1 MNVYHYIAENNPD
14 AANELC
20 KKYGYFQINS
30 LDELAN
36 CLQHIVATDG
46 EKSLKEVMALHPDK
60 DILIEIFE
68 KKKDDVTPLV
78 EVAPVLKGAD
88 GSTGCGCNKS
98 AGADA
103 SVTTSQTSTVN
114 KTDLYI
120 LGGAII
126 FSMAIFSLIK
136 SKN

>member
-14 AANELC
+14 AAYDLC

-30 LDELAN
+30 LDELGN
-36 CLQHIVATDG
+36 TLQHIVANDG

-60 DILIEIFE
+60 DILIEIFD
-68 KKKDDVTPLV
+68 KKKAEETPVVVTP
-78 EVAPVLKGAD
+78 APMANAD
-88 GSTGCGCNKS
+88 GCGCNTKS
-98 AGADA
+98 GADG
-103 SVTTSQTSTVN
+103 TTTPTSTVN

-126 FSMAIFSLIK
+126 VSMAIFSLIK

>member
-14 AANELC
+14 AAYELC

-36 CLQHIVATDG
+36 TLQHIVANDG

-60 DILIEIFE
+60 DILIEIFD
-68 KKKDDVTPLV
+68 KKKVEDTPV
-78 EVAPVLKGAD
+78 ETAPPMKMMTGADGSNCGCKTGAD
-88 GSTGCGCNKS
+88 GST
-98 AGADA
+98 
-103 SVTTSQTSTVN
+103 TTTSTVN

-126 FSMAIFSLIK
+126 VSMAIFSLIK